1 MPLELLQSLD
11 NRDDRKQ
18 IWICLQFL
26 TDAERLDFLL
36 WCRDQ
41 TNERIRLRHN
51 PPWTFVKVE
60 NTTCGHL
67 AETYTDLALMCSEFE
82 LDQSVV
88 LRELE
93 RRAAMKRVKF
103 GI

>member
-1 MPLELLQSLD
+1 MPLDLLAPLD
-11 NRDDRKQ
+11 NRDDRRE
-18 IWICLQFL
+18 IWFLLQHL

-41 TNERIRLRHN
+41 TNERIKLRHN
-51 PPWTFVKVE
+51 PPWTFVTVLD
-60 NTTCGHL
+60 TTCGHL
-67 AETYTDLALMCSEFE
+67 AETFTDLALMCSEFE

-93 RRAAMKRVKF
+93 RRASLKRLSI
-103 GI
+103 GL